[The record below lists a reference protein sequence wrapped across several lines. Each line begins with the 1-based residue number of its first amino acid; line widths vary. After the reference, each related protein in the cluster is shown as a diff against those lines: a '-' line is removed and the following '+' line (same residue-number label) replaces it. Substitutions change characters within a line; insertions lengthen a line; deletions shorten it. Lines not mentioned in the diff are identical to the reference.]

1 MASYVDETEI
11 ILSHMDD
18 ATYQQESWS
27 SSNSS
32 NLDNSLQQSNR
43 TYFENV
49 FQDYSLPEDVG
60 FEGFNPPLAST
71 QENLAGALNSVLN
84 RNETSVTGLA
94 EPAWAP
100 IRDNN
105 PAEESLTN
113 ATLPANVSARPTH
126 PYLEILKAGSQ
137 KGHPALYLLP
147 YCYKYTKDKKLT
159 KIHLWLGSVAIERKA
174 AQQDFGP
181 MLIF

>member
-32 NLDNSLQQSNR
+32 NLDNSLQQSDR
-43 TYFENV
+43 TYFENA

-60 FEGFNPPLAST
+60 FEGFIPQLAST
-71 QENLAGALNSVLN
+71 RENLAGALNSVLN

-94 EPAWAP
+94 EPVWASN
-100 IRDNN
+100 RDNN
-105 PAEESLTN
+105 PAEESLNKCNITSKCIPKTN
-113 ATLPANVSARPTH
+113 TPIS
-126 PYLEILKAGSQ
+126 
-137 KGHPALYLLP
+137 
-147 YCYKYTKDKKLT
+147 
-159 KIHLWLGSVAIERKA
+159 
-174 AQQDFGP
+174 
-181 MLIF
+181 